1 MFNHLFTQD
10 SFQSEGERRR
20 KVLSIR
26 QNTHLQSAS
35 TTVAPRDNIID
46 GRIRDGKGS
55 RDPFWSRES
64 FNTGEV
70 GLAAVATGSIS
81 KLVFSCREEKG
92 RERERK
98 RGCRRVPG
106 ETHRGQPRVEPG
118 DT

>member
-55 RDPFWSRES
+55 RDIPSGHGNLSIRERWVWQQSRQDRLANS
-64 FNTGEV
+64 FS
-70 GLAAVATGSIS
+70 VAE
-81 KLVFSCREEKG
+81 KRKEE
-92 RERERK
+92 RERE
-98 RGCRRVPG
+98 G
-106 ETHRGQPRVEPG
+106 ERMQTCSG
-118 DT
+118 